1 MVGDPIRT
9 YHRVQTER
17 AAAGLNM
24 ASATGIPPNV
34 VAARGQSEEEPLLGE
49 RGDASQAEGQTLW
62 FNLWIGMSVAG
73 LDNERKGLMRVRHCT
88 DCPSRNMDRK
98 TS

>member
-9 YHRVQTER
+9 YHQAQTER

-34 VAARGQSEEEPLLGE
+34 VVARGQSEEEPLLGG
-49 RGDASQAEGQTLW
+49 RGDASQAEGQRLW
-62 FNLWIGMSVAG
+62 FNLWIGMLLSVG
-73 LDNERKGLMRVRHCT
+73 VEERRLMRV
-88 DCPSRNMDRK
+88 
-98 TS
+98 